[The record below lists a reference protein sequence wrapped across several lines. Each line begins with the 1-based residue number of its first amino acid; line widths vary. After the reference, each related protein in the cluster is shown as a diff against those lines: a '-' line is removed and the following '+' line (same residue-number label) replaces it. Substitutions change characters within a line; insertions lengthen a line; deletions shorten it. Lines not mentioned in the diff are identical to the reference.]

1 MANNNMTRLQ
11 AVNDMLR
18 YVGIARVSAL
28 DSSGSW
34 PSKTY
39 NSSDAATA
47 EYWLDIETQRFLGE
61 GYGVNTTLY
70 QVTLG
75 APGTITFADNVLSCK
90 PIGKNQRRDI
100 RFRVVAGTP
109 TAYDNDNRTTTFAAG
124 TYDFEL
130 IEDMDFVSL
139 DVLTQQK
146 VLAEAKRSFQQAML
160 GNQLKDQMLAE
171 HQAKAD
177 VRAPRSVPPP
187 SNRPANDAP
196 LVAARPQQ

>member
-1 MANNNMTRLQ
+1 MANNNMARLQ

-18 YVGIARVSAL
+18 FVGIARVSAL

-34 PSKTY
+34 PSKSY

-47 EYWLDIETQRFLGE
+47 EYWLDIETKKYLGE

-90 PIGKNQRRDI
+90 PLGKNQRRDI
-100 RFRVVAGTP
+100 RFRVIAGTP
-109 TAYDNDNRTTTFAAG
+109 TAYDNDSRTTTFAAG

-130 IEDMDFVSL
+130 TEDLDFDTL
-139 DVLTQQK
+139 DVMTQHK
-146 VLAEAKRSFQQAML
+146 ILAEAKRSFQQAML
-160 GNQLKDQMLAE
+160 GNQQKDQYLAE
-171 HQAKAD
+171 SAVKAD
-177 VRAPRSVPPP
+177 IRAPRTTPPP
-187 SNRPANDAP
+187 SNRPTNDSP
-196 LVAARPQQ
+196 LVPAARTQ